1 VPEVGQELPCDAGHA
16 PIVAMQAGAGQATLL
31 EFAGL
36 PGRSLGFALRD
47 GRCA

>member
-1 VPEVGQELPCDAGHA
+1 VSEVGQELPCDPGHA
-16 PIVAMQAGAGQATLL
+16 PILAMQAAAGQATLL

-36 PGRSLGFALRD
+36 PGRSLGFALPD